1 MGVLKNALIGLL
13 LVISVQAIAQ
23 EQEETTFEKSREVS
37 LNMSGL
43 VSQLVPFSNNGLN
56 TGPFD
61 ITWLSGRNNTFF
73 RMSLG
78 GNIGSQNS
86 FGPNFNFG
94 HLALGI
100 GFTKR
105 RIVYKNW
112 IYESSIL
119 GMAYAGGLNSPN
131 SRDPDGGGLGV
142 GIGFAPGYQISDRV
156 RINAEAILFL
166 GLGSNIVQIIFV
178 PPVAINL
185 KYRFVYTQSYA
196 TP

>member
-1 MGVLKNALIGLL
+1 MMLSMLL
-13 LVISVQAIAQ
+13 FCSTQIFSQDESIYQ
-23 EQEETTFEKSREVS
+23 KTREVS

-43 VSQLVPFSNNGLN
+43 VAQLVPFSNSGLN

-61 ITWLSGRNNTFF
+61 VTWLSGRNNTFF

-78 GNIGSQNS
+78 GNVGGQDQS
-86 FGPNFNFG
+86 GPNGNFG

-105 RIVYKNW
+105 RIVYKDW
-112 IYESSIL
+112 IYESSVM
-119 GMAYAGGLNSPN
+119 GMAYAGGLNVPN
-131 SRDPDGGGLGV
+131 ANDPDGGGLGV

-156 RINAEAILFL
+156 RFNVEAILFL
-166 GLGSNIVQIIFV
+166 GLGNNLVHIIFV

-185 KYRFVYTQSYA
+185 KYRFA
-196 TP
+196 AG